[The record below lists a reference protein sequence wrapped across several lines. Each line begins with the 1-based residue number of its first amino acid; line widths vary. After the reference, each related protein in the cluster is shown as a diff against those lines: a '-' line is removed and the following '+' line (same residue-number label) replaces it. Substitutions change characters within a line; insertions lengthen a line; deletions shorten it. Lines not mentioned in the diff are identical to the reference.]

1 MLARA
6 LVNSALV
13 VHEAMQEGQPM
24 PQAPAPASQSA
35 KAAQLMPESQPRPS
49 RQPQRPPVAPRS
61 TNIDPGAT
69 TEIRLNL
76 SDFED

>member
-13 VHEAMQEGQPM
+13 AHDLPM
-24 PQAPAPASQSA
+24 PAEAPVAAAPQPAAPARTP
-35 KAAQLMPESQPRPS
+35 
-49 RQPQRPPVAPRS
+49 
-61 TNIDPGAT
+61 NIDPGAT

-76 SDFED
+76 SDFE